1 MNGYELSYVALSS
14 ANPAGVAEVLGED
27 LGMCGG
33 TVKGTGGPDVFT
45 FAAGRSTICV
55 FDCDHPLLD
64 RSGTVGLD
72 HIALAVADPEA
83 AANRHSL
90 GTLGRGV
97 EQGIADTRQVRVDP
111 DETAGVHVRFAEPIT
126 TPGNGGE
133 MIERIDHLGVASLDV
148 SSDEQIFAHTL
159 GCPVESRQTDMEIS
173 LPVESFTSDKY
184 GVVYH
189 NRTPNPLGGLRVL
202 FVSIGDCELE
212 FLQEFD
218 PHQDRQ
224 IEYGHAGTT
233 MQDQGAIG
241 RFVSKRGRGLHHIAL
256 KTPDIDSTLA
266 YLTERG
272 RTTIDQVGR
281 PGSRRARIGFLH
293 PKALGGILLHFVE
306 RTEI

>member
-64 RSGTVGLD
+64 RSGTAGLD

-126 TPGNGGE
+126 TPGNGGG

>member
-1 MNGYELSYVALSS
+1 M
-14 ANPAGVAEVLGED
+14 
-27 LGMCGG
+27 
-33 TVKGTGGPDVFT
+33 
-45 FAAGRSTICV
+45 
-55 FDCDHPLLD
+55 
-64 RSGTVGLD
+64 
-72 HIALAVADPEA
+72 
-83 AANRHSL
+83 
-90 GTLGRGV
+90 
-97 EQGIADTRQVRVDP
+97 RVDP
-111 DETAGVHVRFAEPIT
+111 DQTVGVHVRFAEPIT
-126 TPGNGGE
+126 TPTPGNGGG

-218 PHQDRQ
+218 PHQDHQ

-233 MQDQGAIG
+233 KQDQGAIG

-256 KTPDIDSTLA
+256 KTSDINSTLA
-266 YLTERG
+266 YLTKRG
-272 RTTIDQVGR
+272 RATIDQVGASRVTTR
-281 PGSRRARIGFLH
+281 PDWLSSSEGTRWYPA
-293 PKALGGILLHFVE
+293 ALC
-306 RTEI
+306 RTEGDMS

>member
-1 MNGYELSYVALSS
+1 M
-14 ANPAGVAEVLGED
+14 
-27 LGMCGG
+27 
-33 TVKGTGGPDVFT
+33 
-45 FAAGRSTICV
+45 
-55 FDCDHPLLD
+55 
-64 RSGTVGLD
+64 
-72 HIALAVADPEA
+72 
-83 AANRHSL
+83 
-90 GTLGRGV
+90 
-97 EQGIADTRQVRVDP
+97 
-111 DETAGVHVRFAEPIT
+111 
-126 TPGNGGE
+126 
-133 MIERIDHLGVASLDV
+133 
-148 SSDEQIFAHTL
+148 
-159 GCPVESRQTDMEIS
+159 
-173 LPVESFTSDKY
+173 
-184 GVVYH
+184 
-189 NRTPNPLGGLRVL
+189 GGLRVL